1 MSDAE
6 NQRLMRANADLKR
19 LELLAREREEELE
32 REKIETQKL
41 LEKITLAEQS
51 ARQDKAM
58 ELKMKDTNRKQKTR
72 IKKLE
77 RQIEAARKG
86 YKEELF
92 SVDQQN
98 KAFLDSLEEEL
109 KKVNLEVM
117 SVGDLQRMTGIFME
131 QMQKVTEQTV
141 SSSTFPH

>member
-32 REKIETQKL
+32 REKFETQKL